1 MKVHWRHVPI
11 LFLELTGTLTI
22 LGGGIALLVRTSG
35 CLMISTGQKLQPY
48 ERLFAL
54 MQVYGLLSTGYG
66 MISTGAGMAA
76 TQYLAQQEERPQ
88 QEQQRDLTI
97 PPACKSC
104 RNYHGQWYGTNRLIC
119 GIHPYGWSD
128 ENCPDYEQEEQ

>member
-1 MKVHWRHVPI
+1 MKVQWRHVHI

-22 LGGGIALLVRTSG
+22 LGGGIALLVGTSG
-35 CLMISTGQKLQPY
+35 CLMISTEQKLQPY
-48 ERLFAL
+48 ERLFAW
-54 MQVYGLLSTGYG
+54 MQVYGLLSAGYG

-76 TQYLAQQEERPQ
+76 TQYLTQQEERPQ

-97 PPACKSC
+97 PPACKGC

-119 GIHPYGWSD
+119 GIHPHGWSD